1 MCATLG
7 LEQQGSLPDSSVGGW
22 YVPYIPPGRYGDGV
36 IAGSGIEE
44 RFMDLVL
51 VFGDR

>member
-1 MCATLG
+1 MACIIVF
-7 LEQQGSLPDSSVGGW
+7 DSCFGAILLHGRLSK
-22 YVPYIPPGRYGDGV
+22 GRYGDGV